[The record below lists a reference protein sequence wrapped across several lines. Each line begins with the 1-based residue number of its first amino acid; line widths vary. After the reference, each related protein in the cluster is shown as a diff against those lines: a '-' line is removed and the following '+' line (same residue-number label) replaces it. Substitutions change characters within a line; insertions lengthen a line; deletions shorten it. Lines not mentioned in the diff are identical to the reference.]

1 MKRNKTMLS
10 TKDLIFKKRLAR
22 KLIKRYIGLYII
34 EKVISTN
41 TITLMLPTLVR
52 IHSVINVSQIV
63 RYREPV
69 KRQKIEKTNQ

>member
-1 MKRNKTMLS
+1 MLS
-10 TKDLIFKKRLAR
+10 IKDLVFKKRLAR

-34 EKVISTN
+34 EKVISIN
-41 TITLMLPTLVR
+41 TIILMLPTLVR